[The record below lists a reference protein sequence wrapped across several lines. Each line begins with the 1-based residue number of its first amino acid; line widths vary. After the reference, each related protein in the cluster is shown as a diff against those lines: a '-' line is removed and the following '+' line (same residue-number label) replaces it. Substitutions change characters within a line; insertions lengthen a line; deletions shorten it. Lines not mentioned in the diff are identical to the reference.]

1 MYRTHFL
8 SKIPFKIDEYKRYT
22 NILTF
27 LKQKNKKDFYHSQ
40 FTKYKNNLKITWK
53 IIGNLIKQKSKN
65 QMSPTRIVHGGK
77 THTNQN
83 DIAELFNSYFI
94 NVGSNLAKKFPTND
108 KGSMQYINSSPPN
121 SFYLNPVS
129 DTQVST
135 LFSSLD
141 ESKSC
146 MDIPISCIKI
156 ASHLLSTPFAKI
168 YIESSSP

>member
-1 MYRTHFL
+1 
-8 SKIPFKIDEYKRYT
+8 
-22 NILTF
+22 
-27 LKQKNKKDFYHSQ
+27 
-40 FTKYKNNLKITWK
+40 
-53 IIGNLIKQKSKN
+53 
-65 QMSPTRIVHGGK
+65 MSPTRIVHGGK

-83 DIAELFNSYFI
+83 DIAELFNNYFI

-141 ESKSC
+141 DSKSC